1 MSDWPLHLFTLLFVL
16 SALRCFIFSW
26 SASVSFTYSAFPVDV
41 ENAWVWLLADLQ
53 LARTARS
60 SFFFFFFVCVW
71 ACVYDCSQV
80 KLFSAV
86 NPSSSFNS
94 KGEYEAL
101 ISLADALFCLR
112 SFCFSVSRTLWGC
125 WRAEFTLFS
134 FFCLA
139 FSLVNSFSLLLN
151 FLTPHI
157 LFQCEFH
164 FFFSFFFFQSV
175 LLFPPSPFY
184 LFIVGSISSFQSCKW
199 CSYPFFPFGKRRNPH
214 IRILLLLFCQCTS
227 VQLGKTSLELLR
239 SRKKKKAYLALV
251 LSLMILLL
259 FLVFFF
265 PLYCRD
271 GGCLVDSRDRQSS
284 IAQCIES
291 T

>member
-1 MSDWPLHLFTLLFVL
+1 M
-16 SALRCFIFSW
+16 
-26 SASVSFTYSAFPVDV
+26 
-41 ENAWVWLLADLQ
+41 
-53 LARTARS
+53 
-60 SFFFFFFVCVW
+60 CVW

-239 SRKKKKAYLALV
+239 SRKKKKSVFVPIVVSNSIPSFSCFFFPPLLSRRWLSSRLTWQAELNCAVYREYLVSLEFHELV
-251 LSLMILLL
+251 KKR
-259 FLVFFF
+259 VFFF
-265 PLYCRD
+265 LLGSLLMIFFLKCVLFFFFWRGFYFIFFFFLGAC
-271 GGCLVDSRDRQSS
+271 C
-284 IAQCIES
+284 
-291 T
+291 

>member
-1 MSDWPLHLFTLLFVL
+1 M
-16 SALRCFIFSW
+16 
-26 SASVSFTYSAFPVDV
+26 
-41 ENAWVWLLADLQ
+41 
-53 LARTARS
+53 
-60 SFFFFFFVCVW
+60 CVW

-86 NPSSSFNS
+86 KSSSAFNS

-101 ISLADALFCLR
+101 ISLADVLFCFR
-112 SFCFSVSRTLWGC
+112 SFCFLVSRTLWGC
-125 WRAEFTLFS
+125 WKAEFTLFS
-134 FFCLA
+134 FYLA

-157 LFQCEFH
+157 LFQCKFH
-164 FFFSFFFFQSV
+164 FFFVFFSV
-175 LLFPPSPFY
+175 CLAFSPFPPPLF

-199 CSYPFFPFGKRRNPH
+199 CSYPFFSFGKRLNPH

-239 SRKKKKAYLALV
+239 SRKKKASSSLL
-251 LSLMILLL
+251 LSLILFLL
-259 FLVFFF
+259 FLDFFS

-271 GGCLVDSRDRQSS
+271 GGCLVDSSDR
-284 IAQCIES
+284 
-291 T
+291 